1 MKPGRMILTAGMLL
15 LALIAASVPREEAR
29 SQPFPLWRE
38 GDGGDPNPELER
50 LANAFARLAEKV
62 RPAVV
67 QLRVS
72 LNPPS
77 AQDGENQPPA
87 SSRGSGFIIHPAG
100 YVLTAHHVV
109 EGAREVEIRLADRR
123 RLRAQVVG
131 SDPEV
136 DVALVKVS
144 GRHELPTLALGD
156 SDHSQVGEWVGSL
169 GYPFGLESSLSLG
182 IISRHGR
189 NISTGFDFIQTNA
202 GASAGWSGGP
212 LVNVR
217 GHAVGM
223 ITMASDRGNMGFAV
237 PINVIK
243 VVIPRLL
250 SGEKIV
256 WGWLGVRV
264 SDLSLEGAEA
274 LGLSPVQGVLVSAV
288 LPGQPAEKGGIL
300 SYDVILAVNGVRVD
314 SPRELTRLIAGIE
327 AGRDVSLAIFRK
339 GGTLKLSV
347 RLGQKPKSTERREG

>member
-1 MKPGRMILTAGMLL
+1 MNPGRMTLTAGMLL
-15 LALIAASVPREEAR
+15 LALIAASVPSEEAR
-29 SQPFPLWRE
+29 SQSFPLWRE
-38 GDGGDPNPELER
+38 GEGADPNPELER
-50 LANAFARLAEKV
+50 LANGFARLAEKV

-72 LNPPS
+72 LKPP
-77 AQDGENQPPA
+77 AEDGENQPPA
-87 SSRGSGFIIHPAG
+87 SSRGSGFVIHPAG

-109 EGAREVEIRLADRR
+109 EGAREVEVRLADRR
-123 RLRAQVVG
+123 RLRAQVLG
-131 SDPEV
+131 TDPEV

-144 GRHELPTLALGD
+144 GNHELPVLSLGD
-156 SDHSQVGEWVGSL
+156 SDRAMVGELVGSL

-189 NISTGFDFIQTNA
+189 NTSTGFDFIQTNA

-217 GHAVGM
+217 GHVVGM
-223 ITMASDRGNMGFAV
+223 ITMASERGNMGFAV

-243 VVIPRLL
+243 TVIPRLL

-264 SDLSLEGAEA
+264 SDLTLEGAEA
-274 LGLSPVQGVLVSAV
+274 LGLTPVQGVLVSAV
-288 LPGQPAEKGGIL
+288 LPGHPAEQSGLL
-300 SYDVILAVNGVRVD
+300 SHDVILAVNGVRVD

-327 AGRDVSLAIFRK
+327 AGREVSLAVFRK
-339 GGTLKLSV
+339 GETLKLFV